1 MFAEV
6 GYEYG
11 EKTVSFIN
19 MKGDEKKDNK
29 KKADKPEGTQ
39 WKQVNIFD
47 PILFIVCYGIES
59 LKNNKKWIICFV

>member
-1 MFAEV
+1 MKYKTIFEEMFAEV

-29 KKADKPEGTQ
+29 KKVDKPEGTQ
-39 WKQVNIFD
+39 WKR
-47 PILFIVCYGIES
+47 
-59 LKNNKKWIICFV
+59 